1 MIHHDALSMA
11 SVADAI
17 ARKAGELID
26 SGNYSEAQ
34 HLLEQQLTDLPGHEA
49 SVFLLGKLL
58 GLQGEHLR
66 AVGVLEKLVATG
78 TDRLDAIFT
87 FAVELGEVG
96 RYQDALNTLG
106 PLLECYPELPF
117 LRRWQGVFL
126 EKLRRVD
133 EAQQAY
139 LTAIQLKP
147 DYVEAQISL
156 ASLWLDQCHVEEAEK
171 KLVEILE
178 QHPDNGTAHN
188 DLGRIYRMQGKIPQA
203 LFHFQ
208 RVMEIEPSNAWAASN
223 YLFALCNLETVSA
236 EELAA
241 RHFQL
246 ADRYYPVETRTNG
259 HRLDTNRAI
268 RIGYLSGDF
277 CTHSVSFFIEAILQ
291 HHDRSRFKL
300 YCYATTA
307 KSDDTT
313 LRLKSMD
320 VVWRDICGQ
329 TAAMAAQK
337 IRDDEIDI
345 LVDLSGHTSGN
356 RLDLFARR
364 PAPVQVS
371 WIGYP
376 HSTGLRQMDYYISD
390 RICNPPE
397 TGDSLYSE
405 SLIRLPRVFCC
416 YLPPVV
422 FPQVAPLPFS
432 SNGQITFGCFNS
444 FSKINQALFET
455 WVRILKAIPGSRLYL
470 KSAPLSGDGV
480 KLKVLE
486 TFEKSGIV
494 AERITLK
501 PFAESPEQHL
511 AQYADIDIAL
521 DTYPYNGTT
530 TTCESLWM
538 GVPLISLAGDRHLS
552 RVGASFLQAV
562 GLPEL
567 VADSPDEYVEKA
579 VNLALDSER
588 LQFLRENL
596 RLMMARSAL
605 MDAKG
610 VTCELEQA
618 YESMFVNAQRVDD
631 LKSRGF

>member
-1 MIHHDALSMA
+1 MILNGPPSTD

-17 ARKAGELID
+17 AHKAGELID
-26 SGNYSEAQ
+26 SGNYSEALR
-34 HLLEQQLTDLPGHEA
+34 LLEQQLADLPDHEE
-49 SVFLLGKLL
+49 SVFLMGKLL

-66 AVGVLEKLVATG
+66 AVEVLEQLVSKG

-87 FAVELGEVG
+87 LAVELGEAG
-96 RYQDALNTLG
+96 RYQDALNCLG
-106 PLLECYPELPF
+106 PLLEGYPELPF

-126 EKLRRVD
+126 EKLRRIE

-139 LTAIQLKP
+139 LAAIQQKP
-147 DYVEAQISL
+147 DYVEAQLSL

-171 KLVEILE
+171 MLVKILE

-223 YLFALCNLETVSA
+223 YLFAMCNLETVSA

-246 ADRYYPVETRTNG
+246 ADRYYPVVARSSSR
-259 HRLDTNRAI
+259 RLGRNRLI
-268 RIGYLSGDF
+268 RVGYLSGDF
-277 CTHSVSFFIEAILQ
+277 CTHSVAFFIEAILQ

-313 LRLKSMD
+313 LRLKSLD
-320 VVWRDICGQ
+320 VDWRDICGL
-329 TAAMAAQK
+329 TAAVAAQK

-356 RLDLFARR
+356 RLDIFAIK

-376 HSTGLRQMDYYISD
+376 HSTGLKQMDYYISD
-390 RICNPPE
+390 RICNLPG
-397 TGDSLYSE
+397 TGDNLYSE
-405 SLIRLPRVFCC
+405 TLIRLPRVFCC
-416 YLPPVV
+416 YLPPAV
-422 FPQVAPLPFS
+422 FPQVSVLPS
-432 SNGQITFGCFNS
+432 SLSGQITFGCFNS
-444 FSKINQALFET
+444 FSKINHGLFAI
-455 WVRILKAIPGSRLYL
+455 WARILKAIPGSRLYL
-470 KSAPLSGDGV
+470 KSAPLSGAGT
-480 KLKVLE
+480 KRKVLDL
-486 TFEKSGIV
+486 FEQLGI
-494 AERITLK
+494 APERIMLR
-501 PFAESPEQHL
+501 PFSESSEQHL
-511 AQYADIDIAL
+511 AQYSDIDIAL

-530 TTCESLWM
+530 TTCEALWM
-538 GVPLISLAGDRHLS
+538 GVPLITLAGDRHLS
-552 RVGASFLQAV
+552 RVGASFLQLA

-567 VADSPDEYVEKA
+567 VADSPDEYVDRA
-579 VNLALDSER
+579 VKLASDTGH
-588 LQFLRENL
+588 LQFLREHL

-610 VTCELEQA
+610 VTCELEDA
-618 YESMFVNAQRVDD
+618 YESMIAQAQRIDD
-631 LKSRGF
+631 LKPGGV